1 LVQGIPR
8 LMHLQETDLQQVDA
22 MGMGPLDK
30 VAVNMEGVT
39 AMIPDL
45 ETIECHVQVTL

>member
-1 LVQGIPR
+1 
-8 LMHLQETDLQQVDA
+8 
-22 MGMGPLDK
+22 MGPLDK